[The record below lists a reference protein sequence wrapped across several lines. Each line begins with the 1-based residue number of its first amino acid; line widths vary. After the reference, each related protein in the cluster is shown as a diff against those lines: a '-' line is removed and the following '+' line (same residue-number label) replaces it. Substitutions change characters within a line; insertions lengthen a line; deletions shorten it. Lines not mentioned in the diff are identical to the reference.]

1 MKVLP
6 AATILALA
14 LAALGGGMDFLWTV
28 TPARAAEADTLR
40 LSLPECVRMAIEQ
53 GEEMQQAQEDYQSAH
68 AAYVQARAQA
78 LPQLNFSAG
87 YTRQIDSVFRSTGDG
102 DFAPF
107 EPDTTALLEDRVRA
121 LEDALPTSALAGIM
135 GLFSNSA
142 FASENTWTA
151 SLSLSQKVFEGGSL
165 WNSIYAAKHAMRAAE
180 LIRSDREAATTLQVR
195 EAYLGALLAD
205 RGVQIAEF
213 ALAQADNQLKRVS
226 LRREVDQA
234 SEFELLQAQVQRDNL
249 GPAVLQ
255 SKSVRDVARLELAR
269 LINLPAATPFT
280 LSTPLLDDAALPGE
294 PAAIDTTGLVAL
306 ALEAGGVSA
315 LEEILEARD
324 HAIGVAS
331 SGKWPSLSLF
341 ADYSRQAYPS
351 DFLPASDEWLKDVR
365 AGVMMN
371 WSLFDG
377 LRTKG
382 LIQQSKAQHAQA
394 RHTLQQTREVI
405 VQGVRRSQ
413 WDLDR
418 AAADL
423 RARSQTVQLARRAYD
438 LASLRYDEGASD
450 LLELSDARIALQLAQ
465 IYEAQARH
473 DYFVALARLERY
485 SGRPLLAAALP
496 AADTR

>member
-1 MKVLP
+1 
-6 AATILALA
+6 
-14 LAALGGGMDFLWTV
+14 
-28 TPARAAEADTLR
+28 
-40 LSLPECVRMAIEQ
+40 
-53 GEEMQQAQEDYQSAH
+53 
-68 AAYVQARAQA
+68 
-78 LPQLNFSAG
+78 
-87 YTRQIDSVFRSTGDG
+87 
-102 DFAPF
+102 
-107 EPDTTALLEDRVRA
+107 
-121 LEDALPTSALAGIM
+121 
-135 GLFSNSA
+135 
-142 FASENTWTA
+142 
-151 SLSLSQKVFEGGSL
+151 
-165 WNSIYAAKHAMRAAE
+165 
-180 LIRSDREAATTLQVR
+180 
-195 EAYLGALLAD
+195 
-205 RGVQIAEF
+205 
-213 ALAQADNQLKRVS
+213 
-226 LRREVDQA
+226 
-234 SEFELLQAQVQRDNL
+234 
-249 GPAVLQ
+249 
-255 SKSVRDVARLELAR
+255 
-269 LINLPAATPFT
+269 
-280 LSTPLLDDAALPGE
+280 
-294 PAAIDTTGLVAL
+294 
-306 ALEAGGVSA
+306 VSA